1 MSIDLKEV
9 LYYFLMNY
17 FFLSLYSKHN
27 SRGQARKGSD
37 GGEYALS
44 NGTDW
49 TNPKQGKALPIV
61 EGFNMGAFKSSV
73 ICSTY

>member
-9 LYYFLMNY
+9 LYYFLMTY

-49 TNPKQGKALPIV
+49 TNPK
-61 EGFNMGAFKSSV
+61 
-73 ICSTY
+73 

>member
-9 LYYFLMNY
+9 LYYFLMTY

-27 SRGQARKGSD
+27 SSGQARKGSD
-37 GGEYALS
+37 GGEHALS

-49 TNPKQGKALPIV
+49 TNPK
-61 EGFNMGAFKSSV
+61 
-73 ICSTY
+73 